1 MAGGLILLASVSLR
15 GAELVVD
22 DSDGTLGRT
31 RAPVMVT
38 MKLSNAERRA
48 VSEGRLGITEVTKAT
63 GAIKAVLPVQLFAM
77 NQAGPTTQLSWLMPP
92 GPAGRRSFALKKTRP
107 AIKPEMMARRDAASG
122 QFDLTD
128 AGQPVLRYNYATI
141 DPGDVVAKVDPANR
155 IYAQARSD
163 YIHPLFGLNGETLT
177 QDWSVDHPHHRG
189 IYWAWPEVDWR
200 GQRGDLHALQHV
212 FARPTGECKVTS
224 GPVFAQIEAEN
235 VWQWESGESLVHERA
250 IIRAYHATG
259 DDRLIDLE
267 FQFTA
272 LNEPVLLA
280 RRGTDKYGG
289 LNIRLAKVAD
299 QEISFHTDATND
311 QPRMAWAELS
321 GKFSATAQP
330 SSLVV
335 LQHRANPDYPG
346 DWVKFPESE
355 LVSTHVPGERHAL
368 RVKEGRA
375 AGLAFPALAASWR
388 ESRRRE
394 LRGALAR
401 LPRGNRANLIFQAAE
416 GHETSKLIMKNEKR
430 HLHAS
435 RIHPESRDDYRA
447 GLCSAA
453 PGIRGAI
460 ENRRASRRPTAA
472 FTSA

>member
-1 MAGGLILLASVSLR
+1 LLTSAALR
-15 GAELVVD
+15 GTELVVD
-22 DSDGTLGRT
+22 DPDGTLGRT
-31 RAPVMVT
+31 HAPVVVPV
-38 MKLSNAERRA
+38 KLSKAEQRA

-63 GAIKAVLPVQLFAM
+63 GAVKSLLPVQLFAT
-77 NQAGPTTQLSWLMPP
+77 NQTGATTQLSWLMPP

-107 AIKPEMMARRDAASG
+107 AIKLDMMARRDAASG

-128 AGQPVLRYNYATI
+128 AGQPLLRYNYATI
-141 DPGDVVAKVDPANR
+141 APGDVVAKVDAANR

-212 FARPTGECKVTS
+212 FARPTGECKITS

-235 VWQWESGESLVHERA
+235 VWQWENGESLVHERA
-250 IIRAYHATG
+250 IVRAYQATG

-267 FQFTA
+267 FHFTA
-272 LNEPVLLA
+272 LNDPVLLA

-289 LNIRLAKVAD
+289 LNIRLAKVVD
-299 QEISFHTDATND
+299 QAIAFHTDATND

-321 GKFSATAQP
+321 GKFNATAPP

-346 DWVKFPESE
+346 DWVKFPE
-355 LVSTHVPGERHAL
+355 LNWFQPT
-368 RVKEGRA
+368 
-375 AGLAFPALAASWR
+375 FPASGTR
-388 ESRRRE
+388 YE
-394 LRGALAR
+394 LKKGEPLVLRFRLWLHRGAKASEESCAAHWR
-401 LPRGNRANLIFQAAE
+401 AYHAAQAPSYFPNR
-416 GHETSKLIMKNEKR
+416 
-430 HLHAS
+430 
-435 RIHPESRDDYRA
+435 
-447 GLCSAA
+447 
-453 PGIRGAI
+453 
-460 ENRRASRRPTAA
+460 
-472 FTSA
+472 

>member
-1 MAGGLILLASVSLR
+1 MGWGVILLASVALR
-15 GAELVVD
+15 GAEVVLD

-31 RAPVMVT
+31 RAPVIVP

-63 GAIKAVLPVQLFAM
+63 RAAKAVLPVQLFST

-107 AIKPEMMARRDAASG
+107 AIKPEMRARRDAASG

-141 DPGDVVAKVDPANR
+141 APGDVVTKVDAANR

-163 YIHPLFGLNGETLT
+163 YLHPLFGLDGETLT

-212 FARPTGECKVTS
+212 FARPTGECKITS

-235 VWQWESGESLVHERA
+235 VWQWANGAALVHERA
-250 IIRAYHATG
+250 VIRAYHATG

-267 FQFTA
+267 LQFTA
-272 LNEPVLLA
+272 LNEPVLIA

-289 LNIRLAKVAD
+289 LNIRLAKVAE
-299 QEISFHTDATND
+299 QEISFHTDATNQ

-321 GKFSATAQP
+321 GRFNATAPP

-346 DWVKFPESE
+346 DWVKFPE
-355 LVSTHVPGERHAL
+355 LNWFQPT
-368 RVKEGRA
+368 
-375 AGLAFPALAASWR
+375 FPASGTR
-388 ESRRRE
+388 YE
-394 LRGALAR
+394 LKKGEPMVLRFRLWLHRGAKASEERCAAHWRAYHAAIAPTLIPSPQR
-401 LPRGNRANLIFQAAE
+401 LGRG
-416 GHETSKLIMKNEKR
+416 
-430 HLHAS
+430 
-435 RIHPESRDDYRA
+435 
-447 GLCSAA
+447 
-453 PGIRGAI
+453 PG
-460 ENRRASRRPTAA
+460 
-472 FTSA
+472 